1 MDETTRPKSTKSSR
15 KVQFSQSTDGGGDN
29 DGTLTPSY
37 SLDPNLDDSH
47 LDMHGLQIQMIKNSL
62 GRSESRPDSV
72 SSVDSSNSQ
81 EIQLLPHDTPSSN
94 TPASSAPNSRP
105 PTPPQ
110 EYAVPIPFGE
120 IDGLP
125 QAPSSKKGSFDYYT
139 KKARKLIGKSDS
151 SDKKDKKIITNRD
164 DPESGDTSSSPD
176 DPFSLDYRPSKSRGV
191 LSTLLTL
198 QEQRELQ
205 KAKHKAKKK
214 AKKEQRTRRLST
226 SSSSSAGTVISGGL
240 GDQVSEKSPPAAI
253 AKPALPALP
262 RSKSEPDLADVANG
276 GLSAAQKEDSSYR
289 QYKPSA
295 FRIPDQL
302 RLRPE
307 KYRPKTARSS
317 AGVFGALVSSGQ
329 NLSGFVSPQSTAIAP
344 NLKHQGYRLQR
355 YSLDPTLDIKEFTK
369 DNQELERA
377 AESEKAFSDKASEKA
392 SLDLDHSRAS
402 STDLESLAPH
412 SPPLQPAPKK
422 QTHKS
427 MLKDQFNY
435 MTGMHKSKT
444 PVTSPN
450 EKISHS
456 PSLDYFSLPIKDK
469 DKEKLEEKE
478 LKERKKNLAKRK
490 KEELYITMHVA
501 TVLHRQEFLLKL
513 SRALMMFGAPSHRL
527 EAQIQ
532 ATARVLDIPL
542 QVVYLPGLMLFS
554 FGDVE
559 SHTSETKF
567 LKQSSSLDLRKLLAT
582 HQIYWRVTH
591 DEMSVSE
598 ASKELDVLMT
608 QKDSFSVLS
617 NIIIAGFCSAFI
629 TPFAFYGSLVDACLA
644 APLGMLLVAVQQ
656 MAVKNDLFTNIFEIS
671 MAALNSFFAA
681 SLAQTNKVCYSAVA
695 SGSVVLILPGYII
708 LCGAL
713 EMSARNIIAGSV
725 RMFYAIIF
733 SSFLGVGMSIGYQF
747 FRLVTNQWDSDDNN
761 AGDDYQCSTVH
772 TPDAPFYQQTV
783 PQYWYILC
791 VPMYAIFISLRNK
804 ASIKSRELPLMV
816 IIAVCGYT
824 VNFFVKQRI
833 SRIDLSSAVGS
844 FTVGLIGNLWGKFTT
859 SRPAFTMTASGIMLL
874 LPTGLS
880 DGGILS
886 VATTSASNSS
896 LGLGTSGSLIQAAI
910 GLTVGL
916 FAAAVVAHPFGGTRR
931 RRAAIFSF

>member
-1 MDETTRPKSTKSSR
+1 MDEITRPR
-15 KVQFSQSTDGGGDN
+15 KVQFSQSTDGGDSNQG
-29 DGTLTPSY
+29 SY
-37 SLDPNLDDSH
+37 SLDPRFDDYH
-47 LDMHGLQIQMIKNSL
+47 LDSDSQGLQIQLIKNSL
-62 GRSESRPDSV
+62 NRSHSRPSSV
-72 SSVDSSNSQ
+72 SSADTSNSH
-81 EIQLLPHDTPSSN
+81 ETKFLPHESTSATTE
-94 TPASSAPNSRP
+94 TPASSNPST
-105 PTPPQ
+105 PTQ

-125 QAPSSKKGSFDYYT
+125 QPPSSKKGSFDYYT
-139 KKARKLIGKSDS
+139 KKARKLVGKKSES
-151 SDKKDKKIITNRD
+151 SHNKKDKKFITNKH
-164 DPESGDTSSSPD
+164 DPESGDISHSHD
-176 DPFSLDYRPSKSRGV
+176 DPFSLDYKPSKSRGV

-198 QEQRELQ
+198 QEQREH
-205 KAKHKAKKK
+205 HKAKKK
-214 AKKEQRTRRLST
+214 AKKQAKKDRRARSVST
-226 SSSSSAGTVISGGL
+226 SSSSSAGTVLSNSGAA
-240 GDQVSEKSPPAAI
+240 DQLPEKPPPTS
-253 AKPALPALP
+253 KPQLP
-262 RSKSEPDLADVANG
+262 RSHSETNLADVANG
-276 GLSAAQKEDSSYR
+276 GLSSAQEEDKTYR

-329 NLSGFVSPQSTAIAP
+329 NLSGFVSPHSTAITP
-344 NLKHQGYRLQR
+344 NLKHKGYRLQR

-369 DNQELERA
+369 DNQEAEK
-377 AESEKAFSDKASEKA
+377 AES
-392 SLDLDHSRAS
+392 LDMKHSRSS
-402 STDLESLAPH
+402 STDLESLAPS
-412 SPPLQPAPKK
+412 SPPLHTAQKK
-422 QTHKS
+422 STPKS
-427 MLKDQFNY
+427 MLKDQFNN
-435 MTGMHKSKT
+435 MASGFKNPKSPATT
-444 PVTSPN
+444 PD
-450 EKISHS
+450 EKMSQSSSI
-456 PSLDYFSLPIKDK
+456 DYFSLPLKERE
-469 DKEKLEEKE
+469 KEKEKSEERE

-567 LKQSSSLDLRKLLAT
+567 LKQSATLDLRKLLVT
-582 HQIYWRVTH
+582 HQLYWRVTH
-591 DEMSVSE
+591 DEMSVSD

-608 QKDSFSVLS
+608 QKDNFNALS
-617 NIIIAGFCSAFI
+617 NIVIAGFCSAFI
-629 TPFAFYGSLVDACLA
+629 TPFAFHGSLIDACLA

-656 MAVKNDLFTNIFEIS
+656 IAVKNDLFTNIFEIS
-671 MAALNSFFAA
+671 MAAVNSFLAA
-681 SLAQTNKVCYSAVA
+681 SLAETNKACYSAVA

-747 FRLVTNQWDSDDNN
+747 FRLVTNQWDNDDNS
-761 AGDDYQCSTVH
+761 AGSDYRCASVH
-772 TPDAPFYQQTV
+772 TPDAPFYQKSID
-783 PQYWYILC
+783 PYWYILC
-791 VPMYAIFISLRNK
+791 VPIYAIFISLRNK

-816 IIAVCGYT
+816 IIAICGFT
-824 VNFFVKQRI
+824 VNYFVRQRI

-886 VATTSASNSS
+886 VATTSTSNNS
-896 LGLGTSGSLIQAAI
+896 LGLGTSSSLIQAAI

>member
-1 MDETTRPKSTKSSR
+1 MSDSQENSRPKSAR
-15 KVQFSQSTDGGGDN
+15 RVQFTSSTDNQD
-29 DGTLTPSY
+29 PSY
-37 SLDPNLDDSH
+37 SLDSSLDDSH
-47 LDMHGLQIQMIKNSL
+47 LDIDAFKKLQIKT
-62 GRSESRPDSV
+62 ESRPESV
-72 SSVDSSNSQ
+72 SSVDTTISQ
-81 EIQLLPHDTPSSN
+81 DAQLLPDDSA
-94 TPASSAPNSRP
+94 TPASSTLPSRA

-125 QAPSSKKGSFDYYT
+125 QAPSSKKGTFDYYT
-139 KKARKLIGKSDS
+139 KKARKLIGIKKGIDNKKE
-151 SDKKDKKIITNRD
+151 DKPVNKE
-164 DPESGDTSSSPD
+164 DPESGHSSD
-176 DPFSLDYRPSKSRGV
+176 DPFSLNYKPSKSRGV
-191 LSTLLTL
+191 LSTLLGL
-198 QEQRELQ
+198 QEYRDQ
-205 KAKHKAKKK
+205 HKAKKK
-214 AKKEQRTRRLST
+214 AKKANRQRRLST
-226 SSSSSAGTVISGGL
+226 DTSSSEGTVLSG
-240 GDQVSEKSPPAAI
+240 DHISEKSPPAKVAT
-253 AKPALPALP
+253 PPVTPTLP
-262 RSKSEPDLADVANG
+262 RSKSEPDLADIGNG
-276 GLSAAQKEDSSYR
+276 DLNKDMNAFR

-317 AGVFGALVSSGQ
+317 AGVFGALISSGQ
-329 NLSGFVSPQSTAIAP
+329 NLSGFVSPHSTAIAP

-369 DNQELERA
+369 DNQQSEKGSSFDLER
-377 AESEKAFSDKASEKA
+377 SGT
-392 SLDLDHSRAS
+392 S
-402 STDLESLAPH
+402 STDLDSFNAQ
-412 SPPLQPAPKK
+412 SQSSKKITPK
-422 QTHKS
+422 TL
-427 MLKDQFNY
+427 LKDQFSHV
-435 MTGMHKSKT
+435 TGFGKSKS
-444 PVTSPN
+444 PVASPD
-450 EKISHS
+450 EKFSS
-456 PSLDYFSLPIKDK
+456 NASLDYFSLPLKEK
-469 DKEKLEEKE
+469 DKEKDARSDKE

-532 ATARVLDIPL
+532 ACARVLDIPL

-567 LKQSSSLDLRKLLAT
+567 LKQSSTLDLRKLLAT
-582 HQIYWRVTH
+582 HQLYWRVTH
-591 DEMSVSE
+591 DEMSVSD
-598 ASKELDVLMT
+598 ASKDLDFLMT

-617 NIIIAGFCSAFI
+617 NIVIAGFCSAFI
-629 TPFAFYGSLVDACLA
+629 TPFAFNGSLIDACLA
-644 APLGMLLVAVQQ
+644 APLGMFLVAVQQ
-656 MAVKNDLFTNIFEIS
+656 IAVKNDLFTNIFEIS
-671 MAALNSFFAA
+671 MAAMNSFLAA
-681 SLAQTNKVCYSAVA
+681 SLAQTHKVCYSAVA

-733 SSFLGVGMSIGYQF
+733 SSFLAVGMSIGFQF
-747 FRLVTNQWDSDDNN
+747 FKLVTNQWNNEDTAADDFSCN
-761 AGDDYQCSTVH
+761 AAH
-772 TPDAPFYQQTV
+772 PDGAPFYQQQID
-783 PQYWYILC
+783 PYWYILC
-791 VPMYAIFISLRNK
+791 VPVYAIFISLRNK

-816 IIAVCGYT
+816 IIAICGYT
-824 VNFFVKQRI
+824 VNYFVKQRI
-833 SRIDLSSAVGS
+833 SRVDLSSAVGS

-886 VATTSASNSS
+886 VARTNSTDNSS

-916 FAAAVVAHPFGGTRR
+916 FAAAVVAHPFGGTKR

>member
-1 MDETTRPKSTKSSR
+1 
-15 KVQFSQSTDGGGDN
+15 
-29 DGTLTPSY
+29 
-37 SLDPNLDDSH
+37 
-47 LDMHGLQIQMIKNSL
+47 MIKNSL
-62 GRSESRPDSV
+62 NRSESRPDSV
-72 SSVDSSNSQ
+72 SSVESTNSQ
-81 EIQLLPHDTPSSN
+81 ETKLLPDQSTLST
-94 TPASSAPNSRP
+94 TPASSNSNSRP
-105 PTPPQ
+105 STPPQ

-139 KKARKLIGKSDS
+139 KKARKLVGRKSDS
-151 SDKKDKKIITNRD
+151 SSDKKNKKFITNKE
-164 DPESGDTSSSPD
+164 DPESGDISHSSD
-176 DPFSLDYRPSKSRGV
+176 DPFSLDYKPSKSRGV

-205 KAKHKAKKK
+205 KAKHKAKKQ
-214 AKKEQRTRRLST
+214 AKKHQRTRRVST
-226 SSSSSAGTVISGGL
+226 SSSSSAGTVMSGGV
-240 GDQVSEKSPPAAI
+240 GVDQVQEKSLPSSI
-253 AKPALPALP
+253 SKPALP
-262 RSKSEPDLADVANG
+262 RSKSEPDLAEIANG

-329 NLSGFVSPQSTAIAP
+329 NLSGFVSPQSTAIVP

-369 DNQELERA
+369 DNQE
-377 AESEKAFSDKASEKA
+377 SEKA
-392 SLDLDHSRAS
+392 SLDLERSRTS
-402 STDLESLAPH
+402 STDLESLAPS
-412 SPPLQPAPKK
+412 SPPLHTAQKK
-422 QTHKS
+422 STPKS

-435 MTGMHKSKT
+435 MAGGFNKPKT
-444 PVTSPN
+444 PLTSPD
-450 EKISHS
+450 EKMSHS

-469 DKEKLEEKE
+469 EKDKDKSEEKE

-567 LKQSSSLDLRKLLAT
+567 LKQSSTLDLRKLLAT
-582 HQIYWRVTH
+582 HQLYWRVTH
-591 DEMSVSE
+591 DEMSVSD

-608 QKDSFSVLS
+608 QKDSFSALS

-629 TPFAFYGSLVDACLA
+629 TPFAFHGSLIDACLA

-671 MAALNSFFAA
+671 MAAVNSFLAA
-681 SLAQTNKVCYSAVA
+681 SLAETNKVCYSAVA

-747 FRLVTNQWDSDDNN
+747 FRLVTNQWDNDDNS
-761 AGDDYQCSTVH
+761 AGDDYTCASVH
-772 TPDAPFYQQTV
+772 TESAPFYQQTID
-783 PQYWYILC
+783 PYWYILC
-791 VPMYAIFISLRNK
+791 VPVYAIFISLRNK

-816 IIAVCGYT
+816 IIAICG
-824 VNFFVKQRI
+824 R
-833 SRIDLSSAVGS
+833 
-844 FTVGLIGNLWGKFTT
+844 
-859 SRPAFTMTASGIMLL
+859 
-874 LPTGLS
+874 
-880 DGGILS
+880 
-886 VATTSASNSS
+886 
-896 LGLGTSGSLIQAAI
+896 
-910 GLTVGL
+910 
-916 FAAAVVAHPFGGTRR
+916 
-931 RRAAIFSF
+931 